1 MRRWILA
8 MGIGGLAL
16 SAWAADTAPAS
27 QPASAGQMGAQG
39 EQAQVYGHW
48 QLYNRVGEPVTGR
61 QIAKARAVEAA
72 VAKADVPPDSK
83 EAALIRM
90 SMGQSPQVAYQPN
103 DAVFNGE
110 GEQLNDDEIA
120 EYLAIQEAM
129 TRGGVEPGSEQEAE
143 IVAAAKGRRE
153 TEDGEPVA
161 SKTYEE
167 MAKEI
172 AVQEAIMRSGA
183 QPGSANEAMI
193 RTGADVL
200 MERMKNW

>member
-27 QPASAGQMGAQG
+27 QPASAGQMGVQAD
-39 EQAQVYGHW
+39 QAQVYGHW
-48 QLYNRVGEPVTGR
+48 QLYNRMGEPVTGR

-153 TEDGEPVA
+153 TEEGEPVA

>member
-1 MRRWILA
+1 MKYWIFAALVATLA
-8 MGIGGLAL
+8 GPL
-16 SAWAADTAPAS
+16 WAADATPVS
-27 QPASAGQMGAQG
+27 EGG
-39 EQAQVYGHW
+39 EQTSPQTQTYGHW
-48 QLYNRVGEPVTGR
+48 QLYDRSGRPVTGR
-61 QIAKARAVEAA
+61 QIAQSRAVEAA
-72 VAKADVPPDSK
+72 VAKAKVAPDSK

-90 SMGQSPQVAYQPN
+90 GMGQSPGVAYQPN
-103 DAVFNGE
+103 DAVFNGD
-110 GEQLNDDEIA
+110 GEQLSDNDVA

-129 TRGGVEPGSEQEAE
+129 ARGGVAPGSEREAE

-153 TEDGEPVA
+153 TDEGEPVDN
-161 SKTYEE
+161 KTYEE

>member
-1 MRRWILA
+1 MGKGLVAVLA
-8 MGIGGLAL
+8 GVSWL
-16 SAWAADTAPAS
+16 
-27 QPASAGQMGAQG
+27 ASASVLADAGNQNTGREAAPTQQQT
-39 EQAQVYGHW
+39 QAYSHW
-48 QLYNRVGEPVTGR
+48 QLYNRAGQPVTGQ
-61 QIAKARAVEAA
+61 QIAKARAVEMA
-72 VAKADVPPDSK
+72 VEKANAPEDSK

-90 SMGQSPQVAYQPN
+90 GMGQSPEIAYQRN
-103 DAVFNGE
+103 DAVFDEDGR
-110 GEQLNDDEIA
+110 QLNDDEVA

-129 TRGGVEPGSEQEAE
+129 ARGGVAPGSEQEAE
-143 IVAAAKGRRE
+143 IVAAAKGERK

-161 SKTYEE
+161 QKTYED

-200 MERMKNW
+200 MERMKSW

>member
-1 MRRWILA
+1 MKRWMLA
-8 MGIGGLAL
+8 VWMGSLAVPGLANEADADKQTAGSGAV
-16 SAWAADTAPAS
+16 SAQA
-27 QPASAGQMGAQG
+27 

-48 QLYNRVGEPVTGR
+48 QLYNRMGDPVTGR

-72 VAKADVPPDSK
+72 VDKADVPPDSK

-90 SMGQSPQVAYQPN
+90 SMGQSPQVAYQRN
-103 DAVFNGE
+103 DAVFNSE
-110 GEQLNDDEIA
+110 GELLDDNEVA

-129 TRGGVEPGSEQEAE
+129 TRGGVAPGSEQEAE

-161 SKTYEE
+161 TKTYED